1 MITTPVVALQ
11 IACVAIAAQTF
22 VIENTD
28 VEVGDGTVQRA
39 VTVVITDG
47 VVTAVAKGVPI
58 PANATRIDGAGK
70 VVTPGLFEVKTAIG
84 LTEIDAEPVA
94 TDAFVM
100 QPFTPAYRPSD
111 AFHLDST
118 RLAVARKGGVTHIV
132 TAPMGGVLSGQGMLA
147 ALDDTPLS
155 ARGRVVGV
163 YGSVD
168 EGVKPLVG
176 GSRGMLW
183 VRMRE
188 ITDEARTFGKKRAA
202 YESGASRPYTLA
214 PTHLD
219 ALAPVL
225 AGTVPLVLEADSATD
240 IRAILTFVDE
250 ESARGS
256 KIRVVITG
264 GREAWILKDELARR
278 QIAVVLTPS
287 SQVPDTFGALAARD
301 DAPAVLDKA
310 GVPLILSTNGWAN
323 NAARLRQEAGIAV
336 AHGLPRDRAL
346 KAVTSTPARALGI
359 SEMGTVTVGKRAH
372 LVVWSGDPLEMSTH
386 AERVFIDGTDMSL
399 ATRHRALADK
409 YRARK

>member
-1 MITTPVVALQ
+1 MISLSLFAARAALVV
-11 IACVAIAAQTF
+11 ITAQTF

-28 VEVGDGTVQRA
+28 VEDGDGTVQKA
-39 VTVVITDG
+39 VTVVVADG
-47 VVTAVAKGVPI
+47 VVTAVAKGA
-58 PANATRIDGAGK
+58 PAPAGATRIDGTGK

-84 LTEIDAEPVA
+84 LVEIDAEPVA

-118 RLAVARKGGVTHIV
+118 RFAVARKSGVTHIV
-132 TAPMGGVLSGQGMLA
+132 TAPIGGVLSGQGMLK
-147 ALDDTPLS
+147 ALDDTPLT
-155 ARGRVVGV
+155 ARARVIGV

-168 EGVKPLVG
+168 ELVKPLVG
-176 GSRGMLW
+176 GTRGMLW

-188 ITDEARTFGKKRAA
+188 IVDDARTYGKKRAA
-202 YESGASRPYTLA
+202 YESGASRPFTLA
-214 PTHLD
+214 PAQLD
-219 ALAPVL
+219 ALTPVL

-250 ESARGS
+250 ENARGS

-264 GREAWILKDELARR
+264 AREAWTVKDELARR

-287 SQVPDTFGALAARD
+287 MQVPDTFGALAARD
-301 DAPAVLDKA
+301 DAPAILDQA

-346 KAVTSTPARALGI
+346 RAITSTPARALGVTD
-359 SEMGTVTVGKRAH
+359 MGTVTVGARAH
-372 LVVWSGDPLEMSTH
+372 LVLWSGDPLELSTR
-386 AERVFIDGTDMSL
+386 AERVFIDGKDMSL